1 MIKVFIMFRFFYTK
15 EEWITFAQKLYSN
28 KEFVKYMRGKE
39 YLSSHYNLSV
49 EDYINDVYNKC
60 KNDSEEIEEVI
71 IGSML
76 GIKTQ
81 STETLK
87 LLNEFLKEN
96 HYENNYIIW
105 HEKHESAD
113 RMHMTLDELLDKY
126 SK

>member
-28 KEFVKYMRGKE
+28 KQFVKYMKGKK
-39 YLSSHYNLSV
+39 YLSHYNLSV

-81 STETLK
+81 STKTLK

-96 HYENNYIIW
+96 HYENNYTIW
-105 HEKHESAD
+105 RESHGSTD

>member
-15 EEWITFAQKLYSN
+15 EEWITFAQKLYGN
-28 KEFVKYMRGKE
+28 KQFVKYMRGKE

-81 STETLK
+81 STKTLK

-96 HYENNYIIW
+96 HYENNYTIW
-105 HEKHESAD
+105 RESDGSAD
-113 RMHMTLDELLDKY
+113 IMHMTLDELLDKY